1 MEKTVLLLLVAAAV
15 LFASCGAALT
25 GAYLGGSLG
34 SAIGGISNGP
44 RGHDVGMLIGTLG
57 GAAVGA
63 AIETAQEEKAAKA
76 RATDQQ
82 RYQEEKARL
91 AANRQAR
98 QADDYAND
106 NYANDNYANDN
117 YVDDYA
123 YGDYSD
129 DYASG
134 DDVVDIDFGEGSTV
148 EAIDNGNAG
157 KAAIELQNIRFI
169 DADGTNTISRGE
181 QCQITFEIYNAGD
194 ATALNIEPQVSEVST
209 GGKIAVSPAILI
221 ESLAAG
227 KGIRYTA
234 RLAADNTLRDGSADF
249 EINITLDG
257 EPTDAGV
264 EFSIPT
270 SRN

>member
-1 MEKTVLLLLVAAAV
+1 MKKTVLVLFVASAV
-15 LFASCGAALT
+15 LLASCGGALT
-25 GAYLGGSLG
+25 GAYLGGTLG
-34 SAIGGISNGP
+34 SAIGGISSGP

-63 AIETAQEEKAAKA
+63 AIETAQEEKAAKE
-76 RATDQQ
+76 RAADQQ

-91 AANRQAR
+91 AANREAR
-98 QADDYAND
+98 QNGNYAAGD
-106 NYANDNYANDN
+106 NYAGYSANDYN
-117 YVDDYA
+117 DYDEA
-123 YGDYSD
+123 
-129 DYASG
+129 G
-134 DDVVDIDFGEGSTV
+134 DDVVDIDFGDGSSV
-148 EAIDNGNAG
+148 EAIGG
-157 KAAIELQNIRFI
+157 SGAASLELQNIRFI

-194 ATALNIEPQVSEVST
+194 ATAINIEPQVSEVST
-209 GGKIAVSPAILI
+209 GGKIAVSPGILI

-249 EINITLDG
+249 EISVTLDG
-257 EPTDAGV
+257 EETDAHV

-270 SRN
+270 SKN

>member
-1 MEKTVLLLLVAAAV
+1 MKKTVLLLLIAAAV
-15 LFASCGAALT
+15 LFSSCGAALT

-98 QADDYAND
+98 QAGD
-106 NYANDNYANDN
+106 YANDNYANDN

-123 YGDYSD
+123 YGDYAD

-249 EINITLDG
+249 EIRITLDG

>member
-1 MEKTVLLLLVAAAV
+1 MKKTVLLLLVAAAV

-91 AANRQAR
+91 AANKQAR

-106 NYANDNYANDN
+106 NYANDNYA
-117 YVDDYA
+117 DDYA
-123 YGDYSD
+123 YG

-148 EAIDNGNAG
+148 EAIDNDNAG
-157 KAAIELQNIRFI
+157 KALIELQNIRFV

-209 GGKIAVSPAILI
+209 GGKIAVSPGILI

-234 RLAADNTLRDGSADF
+234 RLAADNTLRDGNADF

-257 EPTDAGV
+257 QPTDAGV
-264 EFSIPT
+264 QFSIPT